1 MKPGSFTQLYVQL
14 VIAVYM
20 RDNALTDRS
29 RPKVI
34 EYIGGI
40 VGGMKHKPLIVNG
53 AMDHIHILLGLN
65 PAVSIS
71 DTVAGIKKNSTLF
84 INQNRLVMGQ
94 FRWQEGYGA
103 FSYSRSEL
111 DNVYRYIQEQDKHH
125 ARKSFREE
133 YMSLLDKNQA
143 DYDPRFLFE
152 FLDSLSGPG
161 RQG

>member
-20 RDNALTDRS
+20 RDNALSDRS

-53 AMDHIHILLGLN
+53 AKDHMHILLGLN
-65 PAVSIS
+65 PSVSIS
-71 DTVAGIKKNSTLF
+71 DTVAGIKKSSTIF

-111 DNVYRYIQEQDKHH
+111 DNVYKYIQNQDKHH
-125 ARKSFREE
+125 ARRSFREE
-133 YMSLLDKNQA
+133 YLGLLDKNQA

-152 FLDSLSGPG
+152 FLDSLRTSGE
-161 RQG
+161 QG

>member
-1 MKPGSFTQLYVQL
+1 MYVQI

-20 RDNALTDRS
+20 RDNALSDRS

-53 AMDHIHILLGLN
+53 AKDHMHILLGLN
-65 PAVSIS
+65 PSVSIS
-71 DTVAGIKKNSTLF
+71 DTVAGIKKSSTIF

-111 DNVYRYIQEQDKHH
+111 DNVYKYIQNQDKHH
-125 ARKSFREE
+125 ARRSFREE
-133 YMSLLDKNQA
+133 YLGLLDKNQA

-152 FLDSLSGPG
+152 FLDSLRTSGE
-161 RQG
+161 QG

>member
-1 MKPGSFTQLYVQL
+1 MKPGTFTQMYVQL

-20 RDNALTDRS
+20 RENVLTDRI
-29 RPKVI
+29 RPRVY

-53 AMDHIHILLGLN
+53 AMDHVHILLGLN
-65 PAVSIS
+65 PTVSVS
-71 DTVAGIKKNSTLF
+71 DTVYSIKRNSSLF
-84 INQNRLVMGQ
+84 INQNRMVLGQ

-111 DNVYRYIQEQDKHH
+111 DNVYQYIQDQDKHH
-125 ARKSFREE
+125 ARKTFREE
-133 YMSLLDKNQA
+133 YLGLLDKYEA

-152 FLDSLSGPG
+152 FLDSIGG
-161 RQG
+161 TDKQG

>member
-20 RDNALTDRS
+20 RDNALTDRI
-29 RPKVI
+29 RPRVI

-40 VGGMKHKPLIVNG
+40 VGGMRHKPLIVNG
-53 AMDHIHILLGLN
+53 AMDHMHILRGLS

-71 DTVAGIKKNSTLF
+71 DTVAAIKKNSTVF

-111 DNVYRYIQEQDKHH
+111 DNVYRYIQNQDKHH

-133 YMSLLDKNQA
+133 YLALLDRSQE

-152 FLDSLSGPG
+152 FFDSLGGPG

>member
-1 MKPGSFTQLYVQL
+1 M
-14 VIAVYM
+14 
-20 RDNALTDRS
+20 
-29 RPKVI
+29 I

-53 AMDHIHILLGLN
+53 AKDHMHILLGLN
-65 PAVSIS
+65 PSVSIS
-71 DTVAGIKKNSTLF
+71 DTVAGIKKSSTIF

-111 DNVYRYIQEQDKHH
+111 DNVYKYIQNQDKHH
-125 ARKSFREE
+125 ARRSFREE
-133 YMSLLDKNQA
+133 YLGLLDKNQA

-152 FLDSLSGPG
+152 FLDSLRTSGE
-161 RQG
+161 QG

>member
-1 MKPGSFTQLYVQL
+1 LYVQI

-20 RDNALTDRS
+20 RDNALSDRS

-53 AMDHIHILLGLN
+53 AKDHMHILLGLN
-65 PAVSIS
+65 PSVSIS
-71 DTVAGIKKNSTLF
+71 DTVAGIKKSSTIF

-111 DNVYRYIQEQDKHH
+111 DNVYKYIQNQDKHH
-125 ARKSFREE
+125 ARRSFREE
-133 YMSLLDKNQA
+133 YLGLLDKNQA

-152 FLDSLSGPG
+152 FLDSLRTSGE
-161 RQG
+161 QG

>member
-1 MKPGSFTQLYVQL
+1 MYVQL

-20 RDNALTDRS
+20 RDNALTDRI
-29 RPKVI
+29 RPRVI

-40 VGGMKHKPLIVNG
+40 VGGMRHKPLIVNG
-53 AMDHIHILLGLN
+53 AMDHMHILLGLS

-71 DTVAGIKKNSTLF
+71 DTVAAIKKNSTVF

-111 DNVYRYIQEQDKHH
+111 DNVYRYIQNQDKHH

-133 YMSLLDKNQA
+133 YLALLDRNLE

-152 FLDSLSGPG
+152 FLDSLGGPD

>member
-20 RDNALTDRS
+20 RDNALTDRI
-29 RPKVI
+29 RPRVI

-53 AMDHIHILLGLN
+53 AMDHMHILLGMN
-65 PAVSIS
+65 PSVSIS
-71 DTVAGIKKNSTLF
+71 DTVAAIKKNSTVF

-111 DNVYRYIQEQDKHH
+111 DNVYRYIQNQDKHH

-133 YMSLLDKNQA
+133 YLALLDRNLE

-152 FLDSLSGPG
+152 FLDSLGGPD

>member
-1 MKPGSFTQLYVQL
+1 MKPGAFTQLYVQL

-40 VGGMKHKPLIVNG
+40 VGGMKHKPLIING
-53 AMDHIHILLGLN
+53 AKDHMHILLGLN
-65 PAVSIS
+65 PSVSIS
-71 DTVAGIKKNSTLF
+71 DTVAGIKKSSSIF

-111 DNVYRYIQEQDKHH
+111 DNVYRYIQDQDKHH
-125 ARKSFREE
+125 ARRSFKDE
-133 YMSLLDKNQA
+133 YLGLLEKNQA

-152 FLDSLSGPG
+152 FLDSFGDRG

>member
-40 VGGMKHKPLIVNG
+40 VRGMKHKPLIVNG

-65 PAVSIS
+65 PTVSIS

-111 DNVYRYIQEQDKHH
+111 DNVYRYIQNQDKHH

-133 YMSLLDKNQA
+133 YLALLDKYQA
-143 DYDPRFLFE
+143 DYDPGFLFE
-152 FLDSLSGPG
+152 FLDSLGGPG